1 MSEEK
6 KPQNEPVKNPDQGK
20 PPQALGGAPAPAG
33 KGPGKPQSGAPA
45 PVKGAEK
52 PQVKRRY
59 RSVPFA
65 RVYINCSFNNTI
77 VTITDEKGGAIA
89 WSTSGSNGFRGTKK
103 GTPFA
108 AQITASKACAKA
120 AEYGVRQAQIF
131 VNGPGPGR
139 ETAIRAIAASG
150 IRVVSIKDVTGI
162 PHNGCRP
169 PKARRV

>member
-1 MSEEK
+1 MGEEK
-6 KPQNEPVKNPDQGK
+6 KPQNEPVSDSAKGGAAPR
-20 PPQALGGAPAPAG
+20 PAAGAPAA
-33 KGPGKPQSGAPA
+33 KGKPQI
-45 PVKGAEK
+45 
-52 PQVKRRY
+52 RRHY
-59 RSVPFA
+59 RNVPFA
-65 RVYINCSFNNTI
+65 RVYINCSFNNTL
-77 VTITDEKGGAIA
+77 VTITDEKGGVIA

-120 AEYGVRQAQIF
+120 ADYGVRQAQIY